1 VELHVVLAR
10 MHHCPCELHVSFIR
24 LDVIIESGHVIHAQ
38 VATEIDAYDGPYRK
52 DSM

>member
-1 VELHVVLAR
+1 

-52 DSM
+52 DYVDRYSFHAIL